1 VLLSKTIVSV
11 TPDVLKDMFQ
21 MKTFLEM
28 ISYAKDLKKYKP
40 DIRI

>member
-1 VLLSKTIVSV
+1 MSKTIISV

-21 MKTFLEM
+21 MKAFLEM
-28 ISYAKDLKKYKP
+28 FSYAKDLKKYRP